1 MPFDIITIEPTTV
14 DGGHAAGDVFFNLT
28 KVELPARSCKLVSV
42 FAECAGTAADVLD
55 VKIGILFF
63 KKNTTTSLGTLD
75 ATADIAHADF
85 TANEY
90 IGQTFLGFHNG
101 AAELDVDV
109 IDNMYFLYPCSWSAD
124 TGATGED
131 GEHLSV
137 FEPMVL
143 KGTSGNSEVYAAAVV
158 HDGAPDV
165 DGTDNVKIHFHV
177 EY

>member
-1 MPFDIITIEPTTV
+1 MAFDIITIEPTTV
-14 DGGHAAGDVFFNLT
+14 DGAHEAGDVFFNLT

-42 FAECAGTAADVLD
+42 FAECANTAADSAD

-63 KKNTTTSLGTLD
+63 KKNTTASLGTLD
-75 ATADIAHADF
+75 ATANIAHADF

-101 AAELDVDV
+101 GSELDVDV
-109 IDNMYFLYPCSWSAD
+109 IDEMYFLYPCSWSAD
-124 TGATGED
+124 TAAVGSD

-137 FEPMVL
+137 FEPMIL
-143 KGTSGNSEVYAAAVV
+143 KGTAGNSEVYAAAVV
-158 HDGAPDV
+158 HDGTPDV
-165 DGTDNVKIHFHV
+165 DGTDNVKVHFHV